1 MDLPLYEMV
10 INPEE
15 TSEVEVSFVALVDK
29 PAIERNFLAFKD
41 NKLHFALDEEK
52 RIISGPAMVADAP
65 IFRKDENGEYN
76 VFFSAETIRDIA
88 VKFFKK
94 DYQKNL
100 NLFHDPSLSL
110 EGVTIFES
118 FVSDVSR
125 GIQPMKGFEDLPDGS
140 WFISAKVDNEEVW
153 NRIKSGEVKGFSV
166 EGIFSFMKVNG
177 TQKHNSHI
185 STENFIMDNIKDLWN
200 SFKEKFLNDSANTN
214 QPTAPVQM
222 METTLKDGTPV
233 KVDRLEVGG
242 VVMVNDAPAPAGEHE
257 LADGTKIVVGEGGA
271 ITEIEA
277 AEVAPEMTDYSN
289 QFAAIDEK
297 FTAYETKFS
306 EQATQLQEFAA
317 KFEKAN
323 NTINSLVEL
332 VGKIIETPT
341 ADSVTG
347 DKSQFN
353 THKTG
358 TKADKVKNLA
368 ALLQNLKNK

>member
-200 SFKEKFLNDSANTN
+200 NFKEKFLNDSTNTT

-257 LADGTKIVVGEGGA
+257 LADGTKIVVGEGGV

-277 AEVAPEMTDYSN
+277 AEVTPEMTDYSN

-353 THKTG
+353 THKTVS
-358 TKADKVKNLA
+358 KSDKVKNLA

>member
-41 NKLHFALDEEK
+41 NTLHFALDEEK

-153 NRIKSGEVKGFSV
+153 NKIKSGEVKGFSV

-200 SFKEKFLNDSANTN
+200 NFKEKFLNDSTNTT

-257 LADGTKIVVGEGGA
+257 LADGTKIVVGEGGV

-277 AEVAPEMTDYSN
+277 AEVTPEMTDYSN